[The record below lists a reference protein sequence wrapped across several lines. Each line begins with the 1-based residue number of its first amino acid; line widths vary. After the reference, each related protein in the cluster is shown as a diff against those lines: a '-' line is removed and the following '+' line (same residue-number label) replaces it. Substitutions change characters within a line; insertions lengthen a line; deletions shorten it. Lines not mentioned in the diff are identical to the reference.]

1 MGAAGFWGFI
11 AASSLI
17 LGALIALTGKLHGR
31 ALRLTIGFGV
41 GALVSAV
48 AYDLFEEAV
57 RASATGA
64 SVAAGF
70 VAGALTFYVGDELIE
85 RMERGSAGGG
95 ARDGGDGGDGLPIL
109 LGAVLDG
116 IPESIVLGLS
126 LVGASG
132 PSLAVLVAV
141 FISNVPESVTAST
154 KMLEHGRSRQWVVG
168 IWFAVAVV
176 SGVSAALG
184 YWLLADAPGDF
195 LAFVDA
201 FAAGAILTLLADDLL
216 PEAHGESDKLVGLMT
231 AAGFAVAAF
240 LTFTE

>member
-1 MGAAGFWGFI
+1 MAAAGFWGFI

-31 ALRLTIGFGV
+31 PLALTIGFGV

-57 RASATGA
+57 RASATGT
-64 SVAAGF
+64 SVAFGF

-85 RMERGSAGGG
+85 RMERRSGS
-95 ARDGGDGGDGLPIL
+95 GGDGGDGLPIL

-126 LVGASG
+126 LVGAAG

-154 KMLEHGRSRQWVVG
+154 KMLAHGRSRVWVIG
-168 IWFAVAVV
+168 IWFAVAVA
-176 SGVSAALG
+176 SGVAAALG

-195 LAFVDA
+195 VAFVDA